1 MILFQHCKA
10 FLIFVFY
17 NEYSEMSFTSFYD
30 ISFLVY
36 WISPLAR
43 FRYLLNKFHKHLD
56 KKYIT
61 AISVKQQSHDV
72 VWSMHLL
79 CACNCVDRNTV
90 GLLVYYLLKIQV
102 HVAQASRLESQ
113 KMKETYKECHLCF
126 HLFIMITLWNDVLYY
141 IISLQHHPLIRNIY
155 VYINSYFQTYQ
166 LLQVGLFNK
175 LRTRKHT

>member
-36 WISPLAR
+36 WINPLAR
-43 FRYLLNKFHKHLD
+43 FRYLLNKLHKHLD

-102 HVAQASRLESQ
+102 HVAQASRLKSQ
-113 KMKETYKECHLCF
+113 KMKETYKEFTFPFIYYDYTLKWCF
-126 HLFIMITLWNDVLYY
+126 VLHHIITASSSDKKYLRLYKFLFPNVS
-141 IISLQHHPLIRNIY
+141 IIAGWIIQ
-155 VYINSYFQTYQ
+155 
-166 LLQVGLFNK
+166 
-175 LRTRKHT
+175 